1 MNKHYN
7 SYYKITNTTTIT
19 LPYTITNPMKVV
31 GRVGGTNKAGREILT
46 NTQTGNTIT
55 VSGDLSNF
63 KFFVGEQYEF
73 SFKFSQQ
80 FVQLAD
86 SNGARISV
94 KEGRLQIRNW
104 SVSFNNTGFFT
115 TEVTPKTR
123 DTSKSIFTGTIT
135 GAGLLGQVNLEDGDF
150 DLNIGDEQPKYR
162 IYDPKT
168 KITSILFFWRINMHD
183 IAKGIRRISVL
194 TAWNGRPVGPSK
206 KNLKKNKFHKWKT
219 SRKLCNQINKSKMSY
234 FCLLKGVREG

>member
-1 MNKHYN
+1 
-7 SYYKITNTTTIT
+7 
-19 LPYTITNPMKVV
+19 MKVV
-31 GRVGGTNKAGREILT
+31 GRVGGSNKAGREILT

-150 DLNIGDEQPKYR
+150 KFAVQSRNDNL
-162 IYDPKT
+162 
-168 KITSILFFWRINMHD
+168 SIVLKNNSHLPSNFINANWEGYYVTQSQD
-183 IAKGIRRISVL
+183 I
-194 TAWNGRPVGPSK
+194 
-206 KNLKKNKFHKWKT
+206 
-219 SRKLCNQINKSKMSY
+219 
-234 FCLLKGVREG
+234 

>member
-1 MNKHYN
+1 MNGLANENILENQIMFHVVKHTDFRTSERSISRDRFHEYISNVAN
-7 SYYKITNTTTIT
+7 SDNWNLWLGLHTT
-19 LPYTITNPMKVV
+19 
-31 GRVGGTNKAGREILT
+31 
-46 NTQTGNTIT
+46 
-55 VSGDLSNF
+55 
-63 KFFVGEQYEF
+63 
-73 SFKFSQQ
+73 
-80 FVQLAD
+80 
-86 SNGARISV
+86 
-94 KEGRLQIRNW
+94 
-104 SVSFNNTGFFT
+104 
-115 TEVTPKTR
+115 
-123 DTSKSIFTGTIT
+123 
-135 GAGLLGQVNLEDGDF
+135 EDGDF

-162 IYDPKT
+162 VYDPKT